1 MPDKSGTNSVTS
13 HYNSNERPLR
23 RILLAEDNQI
33 SQMVTSRLLE
43 KADYTVDVVDNGHEA
58 IKALA
63 ATDYDLVI
71 MDCSMPVMDGFTAT
85 REIRASGSMALN
97 SAIPIIALIALD
109 TKSDR
114 EKCFEAGMNDFVS
127 KPVESGL
134 LISAIKRCLVTNR
147 DDEASSL
154 QEQVDPVL
162 NDEFMNSI
170 IDKFLNEVPLVML
183 ELEQALELGDVV
195 ALKNISHR
203 LRGPA
208 GIIKADTLSKCSAS
222 LEQAARSNDFRLT
235 AKFTMALIS
244 ELKKLMGTL
253 SDE

>member
-1 MPDKSGTNSVTS
+1 MTG
-13 HYNSNERPLR
+13 HHNSNMRPLG

-43 KADYTVDVVDNGHEA
+43 NADYAVDVVDNGCEA

-63 ATDYDLVI
+63 TTDYDLVI

-85 REIRASGSMALN
+85 REIRATGSIALN
-97 SAIPIIALIALD
+97 PAIPIIALTALD

-114 EKCFEAGMNDFVS
+114 DKCFEAGMNDFVG

-134 LISAIKRCLVTNR
+134 LISAIKRCLVKNR
-147 DDEASSL
+147 DYGASSL
-154 QEQVDPVL
+154 PHQELVDPVL
-162 NDEFMNSI
+162 NDEFMETI
-170 IDKFLNEVPLVML
+170 IDKFLTEVPLVVA

-195 ALKNISHR
+195 ALNHISHR

-208 GIIKADTLSKCSAS
+208 GIIKAETLSERAAS
-222 LEQAARSNDFRLT
+222 LEKAARSSDFQLT
-235 AKFTMALIS
+235 ANFTTALIS

>member
-1 MPDKSGTNSVTS
+1 MTHHHNSS
-13 HYNSNERPLR
+13 ERHR
-23 RILLAEDNQI
+23 GRILLAEDNQI

-43 KADYTVDVVDNGHEA
+43 KADYTVDVVDNGYEA

-71 MDCSMPVMDGFTAT
+71 MDCSMPVMDGLTAT

-154 QEQVDPVL
+154 QQQEQVDPVL
-162 NDEFMNSI
+162 NDEFMDSI

>member
-1 MPDKSGTNSVTS
+1 MGHHHHSSGL
-13 HYNSNERPLR
+13 HRA

-43 KADYTVDVVDNGHEA
+43 KADFTVDVVDNGSEA

-63 ATDYDLVI
+63 NTGYDLVI

-85 REIRASGSMALN
+85 REIRATASIALN
-97 SAIPIIALIALD
+97 PAIPIIALTALD

-114 EKCFEAGMNDFVS
+114 EKCFAAGMNDFVS
-127 KPVESGL
+127 KPVESEL
-134 LISAIKRCLVTNR
+134 LISAIERCLVNNR
-147 DDEASSL
+147 DNEASPL
-154 QEQVDPVL
+154 HDQEQADTVL
-162 NDEFMNSI
+162 NNEFLDTI
-170 IDKFLNEVPLVML
+170 IDKFLNEVPLVL
-183 ELEQALELGDVV
+183 VELEQALELGDVV

-222 LEQAARSNDFRLT
+222 LEKAASSSDFRLT
-235 AKFTMALIS
+235 AKFTMALIG
-244 ELKKLMGTL
+244 ELKKMIG
-253 SDE
+253 SCA